1 MMPLISHLAATSFM
15 EEDKMSRRPADK
27 ADETERNT
35 EIALFRYGL
44 IAPLLFAAPESGQL
58 EAALRQIAG
67 KTYPIPHSRR
77 RRVSVSTLRRY
88 LGLYRVGGFD
98 ALRPQPRA
106 DKGTARAFPPEVLE
120 AAIALRAEQP
130 ARTTPMLVELL
141 KRDPNLKLEQPI
153 NAHTLTTQLR
163 QRGHS
168 RRLLGQATRAFRR
181 FEREH
186 SNSLWQGDA
195 MVGPW
200 LPDPEVA
207 GKKRR
212 AHLFCFLDDHSR
224 LVPHAEFFW
233 DEALP
238 RLERVLKVAI
248 LRRGVPQAIYVD
260 NGQVY
265 SANQF
270 AAACATL
277 GIERIQTAPY
287 SPESKGK
294 QERFFETVRLQFMPE
309 VEVSAI
315 TTLAELNESFWA
327 WLACIYHRNEHRE
340 TAQTPLARFQAGLD
354 QARTVDAHALQTAFL
369 WRESR
374 KVRKDATLSLQGN
387 SYRVDAHLAG
397 RTLELRFDPFDLS
410 ALELYLDGRHLGRAV
425 VVTQGRQRH
434 LAVQRLVTDPPTPP
448 QPKSSL
454 DYLAALR
461 AEYQQLLQQEAGD
474 LQFARW
480 LDNPQPEGTEEK

>member
-1 MMPLISHLAATSFM
+1 MTS
-15 EEDKMSRRPADK
+15 SRPEKKDAY
-27 ADETERNT
+27 ERDT

-44 IAPLLFAAPESGQL
+44 IAPLLFAPLAEGQV
-58 EAALRQIAG
+58 EAALREIAG
-67 KTYPIPHSRR
+67 KTYQIPYSKR
-77 RRVSVSTLRRY
+77 RRVGISTLRRY
-88 LGLYRVGGFD
+88 LALYRQGGFE
-98 ALRPQPRA
+98 ALRPQARS
-106 DKGTARAFPPEVLE
+106 DKGSVKAFAPAVLE
-120 AAIALRAEQP
+120 AAIALREAQP

-141 KRDPNLKLEQPI
+141 KRDPSLKLDQPI
-153 NAHTLTTQLR
+153 NAHTLTTHLR
-163 QRGHS
+163 QRGKT
-168 RRLLGQATRAFRR
+168 RRLLAQSGRTYRR

-200 LPDPEVA
+200 LPDPEVV

-233 DEALP
+233 DESLP

-277 GIERIQTAPY
+277 GTQRIQTAPY

-294 QERFFETVRLQFMPE
+294 QERFFETVRLQFLPE
-309 VEVSAI
+309 VAVSQIA
-315 TTLAELNESFWA
+315 TLAELNDSFWA
-327 WLACIYHRNEHRE
+327 WLACIYHRREHGE
-340 TAQTPLARFQAGLD
+340 TGQTPLARFQAGLD
-354 QARTVDAHALQTAFL
+354 QVRSVDPQALQAAFL
-369 WRESR
+369 WREKR
-374 KVRKDATLSLQGN
+374 KVRKDGTLSLQGN
-387 SYRVDAHLAG
+387 RYQVAAHLAG
-397 RTLELRFDPFDLS
+397 RTLELRFDPFDL
-410 ALELYLDGRHLGRAV
+410 ATLELYLDGQHLGRAV
-425 VVTQGRQRH
+425 VHTQDRQRH
-434 LAVQRLVTDPPTPP
+434 IAVERLITDPPAPP

-461 AEYQQLLQQEAGD
+461 AEYQQLRQQEAGQ
-474 LQFARW
+474 LHFARL
-480 LDNPQPEGTEEK
+480 LDPSDSTPDPTQEA